1 MSKSQG
7 RHKEPPTF
15 WARATACSVN
25 LPSVCLVSPP
35 ETSGSLGLSSPKSDP
50 QDDSE
55 WLLCTPN
62 PPHTPMPGP
71 IKPSIPVEPENRGT
85 LASSHST
92 NVGPPRAS
100 ISVRRSRTPGRG
112 LKVDLQKTGTP
123 RCGRRGGP
131 ARSLGL
137 FPRHRASWAGRVSVL
152 LGGAFPSVS
161 RATKVT
167 NLLSHVLPQERELE
181 WRPITECSPY
191 GET

>member
-35 ETSGSLGLSSPKSDP
+35 ETSGSLGLPSPKSDP

-55 WLLCTPN
+55 WLLCPPN

-92 NVGPPRAS
+92 NVGPPRVS
-100 ISVRRSRTPGRG
+100 ISVRKSSQGPEGGSPEDRDPT
-112 LKVDLQKTGTP
+112 L
-123 RCGRRGGP
+123 RRGGP
-131 ARSLGL
+131 GRSLGL

-152 LGGAFPSVS
+152 LGGAFPGVS